1 MSHREIVKQLVAIGE
16 KPITGE
22 AWTWPARVLFA
33 AGDLPMLERIGGYA
47 VSSAGRVLSMPR
59 TVVQGTRGGGTCQRS
74 VAGRVMIR
82 LGERPTV
89 GHSGLHLG
97 PAILTAFDRLP
108 RRPVEKARRH
118 NGWRAD
124 CSLENLIWEDD
135 LMDGAMVGFAR
146 LAAEVGPT
154 LARAALGHSGTIA
167 QRWLAWAVSQ
177 GVRPSKDWTDAP
189 RFWRDAQVAAEE
201 RVSENA
207 ARRARRVEEV
217 LGT

>member
-1 MSHREIVKQLVAIGE
+1 MSHREITKQLAAIGE
-16 KPITGE
+16 ALMPGE
-22 AWTWPARVLFA
+22 AWTWPARVVFA
-33 AGDLPMLERIGGYA
+33 AGELPTLGRIEGYA
-47 VSSAGRVLSMPR
+47 VSSAGRVLSLPR
-59 TVVQGTRGGGTCQRS
+59 SVVQGTRGGGTCSRS
-74 VAGRVMIR
+74 VAGRVMVR

-97 PAILTAFDRLP
+97 PAVLTAFDRLP

-118 NGWRAD
+118 DGWRAN

-146 LAAEVGPT
+146 LAAAVGPT
-154 LARAALGHSGTIA
+154 LARSALGHSGTIA

-189 RFWRDAQVAAEE
+189 RFWRDAQAAAEE
-201 RVSENA
+201 RVNENA
-207 ARRARRVEEV
+207 ARRGRRVEEV